1 MMVSWG
7 IMAGGLFVASLA
19 LILAEWIVRRARQR
33 KGLQW
38 CDNSPRRPDNTI
50 ER

>member
-1 MMVSWG
+1 MMSWA
-7 IMAGGLFVASLA
+7 IMAGGAIAASLA
-19 LILAEWIVRRARQR
+19 LYLAEWIVRRRHPR

-50 ER
+50 NR